1 MNRLVLL
8 LASGIFIFYGLTGC
22 QNNSANLDQSSQ
34 NKEAVF
40 QISAKGKIIAR
51 VNNIPIGLDDLN
63 QEIQVYNSMVPAG
76 SPEAKISTREEK
88 IDYLKNEMVRR
99 TLLYQSALNR
109 KLQQGQ
115 DFKDALQKAALDLLV
130 VALIKDEAKNIKL
143 TPEEIRNYYDMY
155 KSQFKATEEINIRE
169 IVLPSEDEA
178 KDVLVWV
185 LKEEDFAVLAKKY
198 SKGKSANSNGNLGFL
213 SSDALFEEMN
223 NNASKL
229 QVGQASGIFRGPEG
243 YYIIKVEAR
252 RGGEQMTLEQAKDEI
267 QRALIFIKQQQRLEE
282 IIIKLADQSK
292 IEIYEKEVE

>member
-34 NKEAVF
+34 NKETVF
-40 QISAKGKIIAR
+40 QISAKGKIVAR

-109 KLQQGQ
+109 KLQQGR

-143 TPEEIRNYYDMY
+143 TPEEIQNYYDIY
-155 KSQFKATEEINIRE
+155 KGQFKAAEEINIRE

-178 KDVLVWV
+178 KDILVRV
-185 LKEEDFAVLAKKY
+185 LKEEDFAALAKKY